1 MPNGAHGDRSETV
14 TRSRGRPRKVA
25 VSEAQHIP
33 ASARDIH
40 VAAERDN
47 LEAEACE
54 LVRPYHRGEW
64 EISPRSFTFDE
75 LSGLAPSPPR
85 RLEERLSEAL
95 AGVERQLV
103 EKCMG
108 EAPVF
113 FRDQH
118 GRAAAIVATLKDWK
132 TEDCSAALI
141 GIKYRLTC
149 APAQAPSGASGE
161 DPDGRL
167 PSLVRA

>member
-1 MPNGAHGDRSETV
+1 
-14 TRSRGRPRKVA
+14 VA

-149 APAQAPSGASGE
+149 APAQAPWGHPAKTRTVVYRRS
-161 DPDGRL
+161 
-167 PSLVRA
+167 

>member
-1 MPNGAHGDRSETV
+1 MPVPSSPFTLQEAPIPNGAHGDRSETV

-64 EISPRSFTFDE
+64 ESQAWLLRLLGGSKNA
-75 LSGLAPSPPR
+75 LAR
-85 RLEERLSEAL
+85 RL
-95 AGVERQLV
+95 
-103 EKCMG
+103 
-108 EAPVF
+108 
-113 FRDQH
+113 
-118 GRAAAIVATLKDWK
+118 
-132 TEDCSAALI
+132 
-141 GIKYRLTC
+141 
-149 APAQAPSGASGE
+149 
-161 DPDGRL
+161 
-167 PSLVRA
+167 